1 MVAGAL
7 LGTLN
12 LTAQDNLWVHGSLDT
27 TRIHRSIGGPN
38 GAFEHIKQMPD
49 GKFLLSG
56 GSGFFEG
63 VSVEG
68 MFRVHSDG
76 SLDTSFQVPPIDG
89 WTESGGFLPQP
100 GGKAL
105 AYGSWHFA
113 GSPDTVGLV
122 RFLPNGQLDP
132 TFNNNLNFGS
142 AHANMPYAHDP
153 MVTHVE
159 PIGDNMLAITGYF
172 DRINGEV
179 HGGIAMLDTAGN
191 VLPGYFE
198 GSGCGGFNDQ
208 IINPTWYQGILGIE
222 PAHDGGYFIYGAYR
236 GYDDGT
242 TNDPSQRLLSKL
254 YGLNVGLEEHLASQV
269 MQLQIAPNPSAGATV
284 FSVGNTLAKAE
295 LYIHDGSGRMVWQVP
310 WPMGMERYTLPAGT
324 LAPGTYGVRVV
335 SSHAAT
341 AGSAARDPAVGYVG
355 RLVVLP

>member
-1 MVAGAL
+1 MSLRRFWMDGTRDISFQNPPDPRLGGGQWGDFHIFPDGRILLAGNF
-7 LGTLN
+7 TLWDTLHGYMGWQYGLVWLN
-12 LTAQDNLWVHGSLDT
+12 TNGSLDT

-63 VSVEG
+63 VPVEG

-105 AYGSWHFA
+105 AYGRWHFA

-222 PAHDGGYFIYGAYR
+222 PAQDGGYFIYGAYR

-254 YGLNVGLEEHLASQV
+254 Y
-269 MQLQIAPNPSAGATV
+269 
-284 FSVGNTLAKAE
+284 
-295 LYIHDGSGRMVWQVP
+295 
-310 WPMGMERYTLPAGT
+310 
-324 LAPGTYGVRVV
+324 
-335 SSHAAT
+335 
-341 AGSAARDPAVGYVG
+341 
-355 RLVVLP
+355 